1 MNAMNVVAQI
11 VPIAFVVLVIAL
23 IVRSRFGRMSLG
35 DSFRRNAARIRPVKK
50 KPGVVL
56 PFDRSK
62 MDDELNALLRKRR

>member
-1 MNAMNVVAQI
+1 MNLVAQI
-11 VPIAFVVLVIAL
+11 VPIAFVVLLVAL
-23 IVRSRFGRMSLG
+23 IVRSRFGRISFG
-35 DSFRRNAARIRPVKK
+35 DMFRHGVARVRPVKK